1 LAVTAGAVDCFLVE
15 AGAVFFSLV
24 VVVFF
29 AGVFSVAAAAFSG
42 ASAVFF
48 SVESY
53 LAAASELSFY
63 AFVLSPSLPLFSALS
78 FFGSTDTLSTAGTS
92 A

>member
-1 LAVTAGAVDCFLVE
+1 LAATAGAVDCFLVE

-42 ASAVFF
+42 ASAVFL
-48 SVESY
+48 SV
-53 LAAASELSFY
+53 
-63 AFVLSPSLPLFSALS
+63 
-78 FFGSTDTLSTAGTS
+78 
-92 A
+92 

>member
-29 AGVFSVAAAAFSG
+29 AGVFSGVAAAAFSG

-53 LAAASELSFY
+53 LAAAS
-63 AFVLSPSLPLFSALS
+63 
-78 FFGSTDTLSTAGTS
+78 
-92 A
+92 

>member
-1 LAVTAGAVDCFLVE
+1 LAATAGAVDCFLVE
-15 AGAVFFSLV
+15 AGAGFFSLV

-29 AGVFSVAAAAFSG
+29 SGVFSVAAAAFSG

-53 LAAASELSFY
+53 LAAAS
-63 AFVLSPSLPLFSALS
+63 
-78 FFGSTDTLSTAGTS
+78 
-92 A
+92 